1 MGGYKMRKIR
11 KSRNFEVARF
21 ATKLYGSRNLEFA
34 CFINLLNW
42 IICVFFVFYN
52 LPQFL
57 EYKSLRDCS
66 KCHNNPLRETSKMLH
81 NMSSFGVQSWCHRIF
96 FSESRLHSIR
106 FFKEKLSRFFKNE
119 HNLGNGD
126 LEMEKKHA
134 QRIEF

>member
-1 MGGYKMRKIR
+1 M
-11 KSRNFEVARF
+11 
-21 ATKLYGSRNLEFA
+21 
-34 CFINLLNW
+34 
-42 IICVFFVFYN
+42 FYN

-81 NMSSFGVQSWCHRIF
+81 NMSSFGVQVDVIE
-96 FSESRLHSIR
+96 FSFQSRLHSIR
-106 FFKEKLSRFFKNE
+106 FFKEKLSRFLKNE

>member
-1 MGGYKMRKIR
+1 M
-11 KSRNFEVARF
+11 
-21 ATKLYGSRNLEFA
+21 
-34 CFINLLNW
+34 
-42 IICVFFVFYN
+42 FYN

-81 NMSSFGVQSWCHRIF
+81 NMSSFGVQSCHRIF

-106 FFKEKLSRFFKNE
+106 FFIEKLSRFFLKNE